1 MGIDRARGTI
11 CMRSAPKTVTRFV
24 SCLLLAGAAP
34 TAPLVAQAV
43 PSRDELRGVTE
54 TPEPAAPRLEIE
66 GGIERSPCPLADP
79 QYINITINIS
89 EARFGNLKGANPQDL
104 EPAWRPFAG
113 SPQPVATLC
122 EIRDAAATIL
132 RNKGYLAAVQVP
144 TQRIENGIVQ
154 FEVLYARVSAIRAR
168 GETQGAERKLQDYLG
183 HLTTGEVFNRFEAER
198 YLLLARDL
206 PGYNVQLTLKP
217 TGETPGDLIGEVTV
231 LRQPYSVDATI
242 QNYAASATGPWGG
255 QLRAAAYGLTGL
267 GDATTLSFYSTS
279 DFEEQQIL
287 QAAHEFRPGGE
298 GLRIGGQFT
307 YAWTRPDLGGAATPG
322 ARLKAETLF
331 AGISA
336 EYPLRRTQGASVWL
350 GGGFDLVD
358 QDVELIVPISRDR
371 LRILWAQMRFDAV
384 DLTQALPGWRASGDI
399 EFRQGVG
406 GTDGC
411 VGAACP
417 AGIAPPSRFDGHADA
432 SILRARLSSE
442 VRLGRSFAIALE
454 PRAQLSSGGLLA
466 FEEFTTGNYTVGR
479 GYDPGALSGDDG
491 VGLRAELRGPRVPAG
506 TQFSF
511 QPYGFYDSARVWNR
525 GFPGSDTLYSVGG
538 GARGAL
544 SDRLNFDATV
554 AVPLK
559 DAGFLGQK
567 GDVRFLVTIT
577 ARLLP
582 WRTN

>member
-1 MGIDRARGTI
+1 
-11 CMRSAPKTVTRFV
+11 MRPAPKTVTRFV
-24 SCLLLAGAAP
+24 SCLLMAGAALG
-34 TAPLVAQAV
+34 APLSAQTV
-43 PSRDELRGVTE
+43 PGRDELRGVTE
-54 TPEPAAPRLEIE
+54 APTPTAPRLDIA
-66 GGIERSPCPLADP
+66 GGVERSPCPLADP
-79 QYINITINIS
+79 QYKDVTVTIT
-89 EARFGNLKGANPQDL
+89 EARFGNLKGASPQDL
-104 EPAWRPFAG
+104 EPAWKPFAG
-113 SPQPVATLC
+113 SPQPVAALC

-168 GETQGAERKLQDYLG
+168 GQTQGAERKLQDYLG
-183 HLTTGEVFNRFEAER
+183 HLTEGELFNRFEAER

-206 PGYNVQLTLKP
+206 PGYNVQLTLRP
-217 TGETPGDLIGEVTV
+217 AGDTPGDLIGEVTV
-231 LRQPYSVDATI
+231 LRQPYTVDATV

-255 QLRAAAYGLTGL
+255 QIRASAFGLTGL

-307 YAWTRPDLGGAATPG
+307 YAWTRPDLGAAAAPNTRLE
-322 ARLKAETLF
+322 ARTLF
-331 AGISA
+331 AGLSA
-336 EYPLRRTQGASVWL
+336 DYPIKRSQGASVWL
-350 GGGFDLVD
+350 GAGFDLVN
-358 QDVELIVPISRDR
+358 QDVDLIAPLSRDR
-371 LRILWAQMRFDAV
+371 LRVLWTQMRFDSV
-384 DLTQALPGWRASGDI
+384 DLKSRLPRWRASGDI
-399 EFRQGVG
+399 ELRQGIG

-411 VGAACP
+411 LGATCP
-417 AGIAPPSRFDGHADA
+417 AGPAPSRFDGRAGA
-432 SILRARLSSE
+432 TLLRAKLSGE
-442 VRLGRSFAIALE
+442 IALGQAFAIAFE
-454 PRAQLSSGGLLA
+454 PRAQYAFQPLLA

-491 VGLRAELRGPRVPAG
+491 VGLKAELRGPRVPVG
-506 TQFSF
+506 TGFSF

-525 GFPGSDTLYSVGG
+525 GVGGGSDTLYSVGG
-538 GARGAL
+538 GARGAI
-544 SDRLNFDATV
+544 SDRLNFDATL

-559 DAGFLGQK
+559 DAGLLGQK
-567 GDVRFLVTIT
+567 GDVRFLITIT